1 MTTMMMMQVW
11 CIHID
16 QVSDKVLHAAIV
28 DDKDLCPHA
37 EKASSS
43 ALGSSSSSSLSEA
56 SRSSE
61 EEEEEGIIVS
71 NTIRG
76 ILQQPQDLAT
86 IRRFLFAEDRKRAL
100 LSILLQ
106 RCAIKN
112 RCNAVSNEERLH
124 MIIIII
130 TLPSSS

>member
-28 DDKDLCPHA
+28 DGKDLCPHA

-56 SRSSE
+56 SSSS
-61 EEEEEGIIVS
+61 EEEEGIIVS

-112 RCNAVSNEERLH
+112 RCNAVSNEEILH